1 LATLTAPTA
10 VRAEPVIGPTLGLMG
25 RPMQRRKLSALLR
38 GENYELVAAGET
50 VQELVDRA
58 RAAFELAVLCG
69 GADALA
75 RGGPIDLLRSLRPA
89 CSIVLV
95 CDTDGRAL
103 VRKAIRAGV
112 DGFVPAATVD
122 SALAVTV
129 AAVLAGQ
136 LSVPQAIRAR
146 VTWATFSL
154 REKQVLQLVAAGL
167 TNGEIADR
175 LFLSESTV
183 KSHLSASFRKLG
195 VSSRSEAAAAVLDPE
210 NGLNLSIAP
219 APLLSLEQQL
229 LGASA

>member
-10 VRAEPVIGPTLGLMG
+10 VRVDPVVGPALGLMG

-38 GENYELVAAGET
+38 GERYELVAAGET

-58 RAAFELAVLCG
+58 RAPFELAVLCG
-69 GADALA
+69 GADTLA
-75 RGGPIDLLRSLRPA
+75 RGGPIDLLRSLRA
-89 CSIVLV
+89 SCSIVLV
-95 CDTDGRAL
+95 CDSDGRAI
-103 VRKAIRAGV
+103 VRKAIRCGV
-112 DGFVPAATVD
+112 DGFVPAASVD
-122 SALAVTV
+122 TALSVTV

-210 NGLNLSIAP
+210 NGLSLSVLP
-219 APLLSLEQQL
+219 APVLSLEQQL
-229 LGASA
+229 LGPRA